1 MMETKRI
8 CEAMTLDEKRVCC
21 GRHAREAGFSIIELM
36 VALAVMLII
45 IVPIFALLR
54 DALRTNTTAFE
65 MADAQQNMRTAQ
77 EYITRDLI
85 VAGDGLKTINN
96 IMLPEAF
103 VQQYLVRN
111 TTLLARS
118 PVNRNGTGSV
128 VIPIITPDSASSSPT
143 NPAGLLPGTD
153 RITILSIDPAF
164 TPISLPAGAIV
175 PSGANVSISTA
186 DIGRFQIGEIY
197 MISSTYGATFGAITN
212 ISPGSNPNL
221 IFSSSDPY
229 DLNDPGNGGSIAY
242 VAYGPSGPGRGAN
255 SVPATLMRMRMIN
268 YFVNDRGQLIR
279 RVFGVPRGVATDSGM
294 GYADSIIAE
303 NVTTLQFR
311 YQLNLTNG
319 SGQIRPPTAQ
329 PLGTTTPSEQGAIR
343 QVETTVSTRTQRFV
357 PVGNGLRPE
366 ARSTAWT
373 SVRNLQFRE
382 ALQP

>member
-1 MMETKRI
+1 MKKIGEAKRFG
-8 CEAMTLDEKRVCC
+8 EAESWERA
-21 GRHAREAGFSIIELM
+21 RAREAGFSIIELM
-36 VALAVMLII
+36 VALAVLLII

-96 IMLPEAF
+96 IMLPENF
-103 VQQYLVRN
+103 VRQYLVRN
-111 TTLLARS
+111 TSLLARS
-118 PVNRNGTGSV
+118 PVNRSNSPSV
-128 VIPIITPDSASSSPT
+128 VIPIVTPDSASSSPT
-143 NPAGLLPGTD
+143 NPIGLLPGTD

-164 TPISLPAGAIV
+164 TPISLPTGAIV

-186 DIGRFQIGEIY
+186 DVGRFQIGEIY
-197 MISSTYGATFGAITN
+197 MISSGYGATFGAITN
-212 ISPGSNPNL
+212 ISPGSQPNL

-229 DLNDPGNGGSIAY
+229 NLNDPGNGGSLAY
-242 VAYGPSGPGRGAN
+242 VAYGPSGPGSGAA
-255 SVPATLMRMRMIN
+255 SAPATLMRMRMIN

-279 RVFGVPRGVATDSGM
+279 RVFGVPRGAATDSGF

-311 YQLNLTNG
+311 YQLNLTDGN
-319 SGQIRPPTAQ
+319 GQIRQPTPQ

-343 QVETTVSTRTQRFV
+343 QVETTVSARTQRLV
-357 PVGNGLRPE
+357 PIGNGLRPE
-366 ARSTAWT
+366 ARSTSWT

>member
-1 MMETKRI
+1 MKKIGEAKRFG
-8 CEAMTLDEKRVCC
+8 EAESWERA
-21 GRHAREAGFSIIELM
+21 RAREAGFSIIELM
-36 VALAVMLII
+36 VALAVLLII

-96 IMLPEAF
+96 IMLPENF
-103 VQQYLVRN
+103 VRQYLVRN
-111 TTLLARS
+111 TSLLARS
-118 PVNRNGTGSV
+118 PVNRSNSPSV

-143 NPAGLLPGTD
+143 NPVGLLPGTD

-164 TPISLPAGAIV
+164 TPVSLPTGAIV

-186 DIGRFQIGEIY
+186 DVGRFQIGEIY
-197 MISSTYGATFGAITN
+197 MISSGYGATFGAITN
-212 ISPGSNPNL
+212 ISPGSQPNL

-229 DLNDPGNGGSIAY
+229 NLNDPGNGGSLAY
-242 VAYGPSGPGRGAN
+242 VAYGPSGPGRGAA
-255 SVPATLMRMRMIN
+255 SAPATLMRMRMIN

-279 RVFGVPRGVATDSGM
+279 RVFGVPRGAATDSGF

-311 YQLNLTNG
+311 YQLNLTDGN
-319 SGQIRPPTAQ
+319 GQIRQPTPQ

-343 QVETTVSTRTQRFV
+343 QVETTVSARTQRLV
-357 PVGNGLRPE
+357 PIGNGLRPE
-366 ARSTAWT
+366 ARSTSWT